1 MNEPKTCV
9 IVYTDGG
16 ASPNPGLGGW
26 GAVLVSPGHGGL
38 ERELYGAE
46 PDTTNNRME
55 LTAAIQ
61 ALRALKYPC
70 RVELHTDSTYLRNT
84 FEKGWLVKG
93 HAGDERNNRC
103 DALVQRAKEEFLSGM
118 SPAAPA

>member
-1 MNEPKTCV
+1 MWG
-9 IVYTDGG
+9 TDETSLAMRG
-16 ASPNPGLGGW
+16 AADMLVRQLENSNPGLGGW

-70 RVELHTDSTYLRNT
+70 RVELYTDSTYI
-84 FEKGWLVKG
+84 
-93 HAGDERNNRC
+93 
-103 DALVQRAKEEFLSGM
+103 
-118 SPAAPA
+118 